1 MPVTR
6 PTPSSPWGNARDD
19 RLTRLVAPA
28 WGPGVSSSAH
38 VVPVRSGDVE
48 PPPRGRRRRRPA
60 TGYLLL
66 LPGML
71 WLLLFFA
78 IPTVQ
83 LAATSLYDP
92 AGSLDTGYAMTWSFG
107 NYLDALEAYRA
118 PFLRSLLYSSIA
130 TVFALLLGYPLA
142 YAIAF
147 KSGRFKNLMLV
158 LVIAPFFTSFL
169 VRTLA
174 WKSILSDNG
183 FVVTSLQTVGL
194 LGPDGRLL
202 ATSVAVITG
211 LTYNF
216 LPFMVLPL
224 YASLEKID
232 HRLIEA
238 GKDLYASGL
247 TSFRRITL
255 PLSMPGV
262 VAGTLLT
269 FIPAAGDYINSELL
283 GTPAQYMI
291 GNVID
296 NTFLVQL
303 NYPIAATCSVI
314 LMMAIVVMVVG
325 YVRRA
330 GTEELV

>member
-1 MPVTR
+1 MSIAAAEAAASGTV
-6 PTPSSPWGNARDD
+6 
-19 RLTRLVAPA
+19 
-28 WGPGVSSSAH
+28 GP
-38 VVPVRSGDVE
+38 E
-48 PPPRGRRRRRPA
+48 PPPPLRRRSKA
-60 TGYLLL
+60 GYLLL

-71 WLLLFFA
+71 WLIVFFLV
-78 IPTVQ
+78 PTIQ

-92 AGSLDTGYAMTWSFG
+92 NGTLDTGYAMTWSFP
-107 NYLDALEAYRA
+107 NYWHALTTYQA
-118 PFLRSLLYSSIA
+118 PFLRSMLYAGVA
-130 TVFALLLGYPLA
+130 TGLALLLGYPLA

-147 KSGRFKNLMLV
+147 KAGRWKNLMLV

-183 FVVTSLQTVGL
+183 FVVNTLQAL
-194 LGPDGRLL
+194 HILGPDGRLL
-202 ATSVAVITG
+202 ATWVAVVTG

-232 HRLIEA
+232 LRLIEA
-238 GKDLYASGL
+238 AKDLYSNGI
-247 TSFRRITL
+247 TSFRKVTL
-255 PLSMPGV
+255 PLSMPGL

-269 FIPAAGDYINSELL
+269 FIPAAGDYINAELL
-283 GTPAQYMI
+283 GTPNQYMI

-296 NTFLVQL
+296 NLFLVQL
-303 NYPIAATCSVI
+303 DYPAAASCSVV
-314 LMMAIVVMVVG
+314 LMLVIVAMVLV

-330 GTEELV
+330 GTEELL

>member
-1 MPVTR
+1 MTVAQFGGGVAAA
-6 PTPSSPWGNARDD
+6 TPD
-19 RLTRLVAPA
+19 RAEA
-28 WGPGVSSSAH
+28 AQEK
-38 VVPVRSGDVE
+38 RSG
-48 PPPRGRRRRRPA
+48 R

-66 LPGML
+66 LPGTL
-71 WLLLFFA
+71 WLLVFFVV
-78 IPTVQ
+78 PTVQ
-83 LAATSLYDP
+83 LAATALYDP
-92 AGSLDTGYAMTWSFG
+92 AGSLDTGYAMTFAFG
-107 NYLDALEAYRA
+107 NYWEALSQYQ
-118 PFLRSLLYSSIA
+118 PQFVRSFFYAGTA
-130 TVFALLLGYPLA
+130 TVLCLLLGYPLA

-147 KSGRFKNLMLV
+147 KSGRWKNLMLV

-183 FVVTSLQTVGL
+183 FVVESMKALSLL
-194 LGPDGRLL
+194 PDDGRLL
-202 ATSVAVITG
+202 ATSVAVVTG

-232 HRLIEA
+232 PRLVEA
-238 GKDLYASGL
+238 GKDLYANGF
-247 TSFRRITL
+247 TSFRKITL
-255 PLSMPGV
+255 PLSMPGL

-283 GTPAQYMI
+283 GTPQQRMI

-296 NTFLVQL
+296 NLFLVQL
-303 NYPIAATCSVI
+303 DYPAAAANSVL
-314 LMMAIVVMVVG
+314 LMIAIVCLVFF

-330 GTEELV
+330 GTEDLL

>member
-1 MPVTR
+1 MSVAQL
-6 PTPSSPWGNARDD
+6 GH
-19 RLTRLVAPA
+19 VAPGTGA
-28 WGPGVSSSAH
+28 EEAREK
-38 VVPVRSGDVE
+38 RSG
-48 PPPRGRRRRRPA
+48 R

-66 LPGML
+66 LPAIA

-78 IPTVQ
+78 VPTIQ

-92 AGSLDTGYAMTWSFG
+92 AGSLDTGYAMTWSFS
-107 NYLDALEAYRA
+107 NYLDVLTDYQAQ
-118 PFLRSLLYSSIA
+118 FLRSFAYAGIA
-130 TVFALLLGYPLA
+130 TLLSLLLGYPLA

-147 KSGRFKNLMLV
+147 KAGRWKNLMLV

-174 WKSILSDNG
+174 WKSILADNG
-183 FVVTSLQTVGL
+183 FIVETLKAVGL
-194 LGPDGRLL
+194 LAEDGRLR
-202 ATSVAVITG
+202 ATSVAVVTG

-224 YASLEKID
+224 YASLEKMD
-232 HRLIEA
+232 PRLIEA
-238 GKDLYASGL
+238 GKDLYANGF
-247 TSFRRITL
+247 TSFRKITL

-283 GTPAQYMI
+283 GTPQQRMI

-296 NTFLVQL
+296 SLFLVQL
-303 NYPIAATCSVI
+303 DYPAAAASSVI
-314 LMMAIVVMVVG
+314 LMIAIVMLVLF

-330 GTEELV
+330 GTEDLV

>member
-1 MPVTR
+1 VLLRAGEQGAPA
-6 PTPSSPWGNARDD
+6 PTPGQ
-19 RLTRLVAPA
+19 
-28 WGPGVSSSAH
+28 
-38 VVPVRSGDVE
+38 
-48 PPPRGRRRRRPA
+48 RRRSRV
-60 TGYLLL
+60 GYLLL
-66 LPGML
+66 LPGIA

-78 IPTVQ
+78 VPTVQ
-83 LAATSLYDP
+83 LVATSLYDP
-92 AGSLDTGYAMTWSFG
+92 SGSLDTGYAMTWEFG
-107 NYLDALEAYRA
+107 NYVDALATYREQ
-118 PFLRSLLYSSIA
+118 FLRGLLYAAAA
-130 TVFALLLGYPLA
+130 TVLALLLGYPLA

-147 KSGRFKNLMLV
+147 KAGRYKNLLLV

-174 WKSILSDNG
+174 WKSILADNG
-183 FVVTSLQTVGL
+183 FVVQALQAVGI

-202 ATSVAVITG
+202 ATAAAVVAG

-232 HRLIEA
+232 LRLVEA
-238 GKDLYASGL
+238 GQDLYAGAF
-247 TSFRRITL
+247 TAWRKITL

-269 FIPAAGDYINSELL
+269 FIPAAGDYINTRLL
-283 GTPAQYMI
+283 GSPSQYTV
-291 GNVID
+291 GNVIE

-303 NYPIAATCSVI
+303 DFPMAAACSVV
-314 LMMAIVVMVVG
+314 LMAAIVFLVFL

-330 GTEELV
+330 DTEDLV